1 MAAASSAQAQSSKF
15 EISAVAGWT
24 FSDGVDGPA
33 VAVPG
38 EGTFNRIDPKDS
50 FSWGLRFGY
59 LLTENHEIGALFD
72 MQPTQLE
79 LSGTGTATLGDINIF
94 NYHAYYAYTFL
105 NIDAVAR
112 PYLLIGL
119 GATNFSSVDVTLG
132 DTPQSVGGSTE
143 FSGTLA
149 GGVKVFPFASP
160 KFGFRAE
167 ARWTP
172 TYITSDPGGVW
183 CDPYWGC
190 YFTGNF
196 QNQARPNREQYSSQI
211 EISGAVTKSPSGPN
225 FCRPPL

>member
-1 MAAASSAQAQSSKF
+1 MVRKTLLVALAVGLAAASSAQAQDAKF
-15 EISAVAGWT
+15 EISALAGWT
-24 FSDGVDGPA
+24 FSDGVDGEA
-33 VAVPG
+33 VTVPG

-59 LLTENHEIGALFD
+59 LLTGNHEIGALFD

-79 LSGTGTATLGDINIF
+79 LSGTGTAILGDISIY
-94 NYHAYYAYTFL
+94 NYHAYYAYSFG
-105 NIDAVAR
+105 NIDNVAR

-160 KFGFRAE
+160 KFGLRAE
-167 ARWTP
+167 VRFTP
-172 TYITSDPGGVW
+172 TYIKSDPDGWW
-183 CDPYWGC
+183 CGYWGC
-190 YFTGNF
+190 YLTEDY
-196 QNQARPNREQYSSQI
+196 QYANQWELNGGFVLR
-211 EISGAVTKSPSGPN
+211 
-225 FCRPPL
+225 L